1 MMDKVDGAVKFSGGP
16 KKVEM
21 NSLFLAPVPISADN
35 LNLVIDAGWITKD
48 EVCKGVPAGK
58 VKVCG

>member
-1 MMDKVDGAVKFSGGP
+1 
-16 KKVEM
+16 M